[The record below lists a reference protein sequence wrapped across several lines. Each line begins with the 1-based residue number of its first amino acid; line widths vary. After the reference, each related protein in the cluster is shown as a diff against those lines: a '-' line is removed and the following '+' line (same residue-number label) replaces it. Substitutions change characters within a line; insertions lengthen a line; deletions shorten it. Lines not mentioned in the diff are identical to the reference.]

1 MLKISEVYQKQ
12 IRKTVERPDGSEAT
26 QFDSVYTT
34 RDCLINKEYIVSVY
48 PHEFSTSAVQSKL
61 EEAFPQG
68 TKFST
73 LVVDGNSFRKSE
85 LLVKGSFEKFCQ
97 MLEDVKP

>member
-12 IRKTVERPDGSEAT
+12 IRRVIERPDGSEST
-26 QFDSVYTT
+26 QFDTIFDT
-34 RDCLINKEYIVSVY
+34 RDCLINTEHIVSIH
-48 PHEFSTSAVQSKL
+48 PHEFSKSVGQSKL

-85 LLVKGSFEKFCQ
+85 LIVVGSFEKFCQ
-97 MLEDVKP
+97 LLEDVKP